1 MNEQEKEQEQI
12 AEAREIILQQMKTLQ
27 EQTERMIKANSAT
40 PAQNIA
46 ALSHELTE
54 AGRALLEYGRR

>member
-1 MNEQEKEQEQI
+1 MDNRRKEEQL
-12 AEAREIILQQMKTLQ
+12 AEAREIILEQMKVLRS
-27 EQTERMIKANSAT
+27 QTDRMIAANSAT

-54 AGRALLEYGRR
+54 AGRVLLEYGRR